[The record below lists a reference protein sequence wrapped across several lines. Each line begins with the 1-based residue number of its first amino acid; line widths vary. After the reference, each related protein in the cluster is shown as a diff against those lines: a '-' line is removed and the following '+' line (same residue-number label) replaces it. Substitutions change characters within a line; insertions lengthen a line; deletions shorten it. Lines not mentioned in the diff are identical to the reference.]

1 MISIASPF
9 FSKSRRRLGV
19 RKTGGSGRTNAERGC
34 QKGFTRQEARAAKQA
49 NHTLLIDAPVIDF
62 HAYDRENRNALGPDR
77 RGVAGGLD
85 RRRLRRR
92 RAPARPRR
100 RITPPR
106 PLPAPR
112 WREGALCP

>member
-19 RKTGGSGRTNAERGC
+19 RKTGGSGRTNAERGY
-34 QKGFTRQEARAAKQA
+34 QKGFNRQEARAAKQA

-62 HAYDRENRNALGPDR
+62 HAYARENRNALGPDC

-85 RRRLRRR
+85 PRRLRGRC
-92 RAPARPRR
+92 APARLRR
-100 RITPPR
+100 RITPSG
-106 PLPAPR
+106 PL
-112 WREGALCP
+112 ALP